1 MNYND
6 NIKFDQ
12 LPAVDD
18 IAGVL
23 EDIFSVKL
31 DISGGWAYDN
41 NSALK
46 VNSLTIPLE
55 QFLHTFA
62 SMRAN
67 IEMNLTQDEKNRYA
81 GINVNQIEHKEFEIE
96 NKQYDLVTF
105 KVTAIKEENYNNF
118 IQEYKDNYGK
128 ESFDLK
134 EHFENRNKATIEIH
148 SDFWFIFNF

>member
-6 NIKFDQ
+6 NIKFDK

-23 EDIFSVKL
+23 EDIFSVNL
-31 DISGGWAYDN
+31 DVTGGWAYDN
-41 NSALK
+41 NSALE
-46 VNSLTIPLE
+46 VNSLTVPIE

-62 SMRAN
+62 AMRAN
-67 IEMNLTQDEKNRYA
+67 VEMNLTQDDEKRYA
-81 GINVNQIEHKEFEIE
+81 GINVSQLEHKEFEVE
-96 NKQYDLVTF
+96 NKKYDLVTF
-105 KVTAIKEENYNNF
+105 RITAIKEKDYNNF

-134 EHFENRNKATIEIH
+134 EHFENRNKATIEIY
-148 SDFWFIFNF
+148 SDFWFIFKF

>member
-148 SDFWFIFNF
+148 SDFWFILNF